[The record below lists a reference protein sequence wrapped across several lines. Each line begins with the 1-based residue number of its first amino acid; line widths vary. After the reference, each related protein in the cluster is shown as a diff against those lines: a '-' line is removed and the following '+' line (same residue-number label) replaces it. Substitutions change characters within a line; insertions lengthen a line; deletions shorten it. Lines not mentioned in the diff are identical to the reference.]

1 MLFIFMCL
9 NRMYDNGISI
19 KPIFMISMI
28 MFNGSGKN
36 KPVIK
41 KAMVEL
47 DGMCTS
53 LVFLLLSVL
62 ETSVTSLFKVI
73 LFATKRNSSLII
85 YT

>member
-1 MLFIFMCL
+1 M
-9 NRMYDNGISI
+9 I
-19 KPIFMISMI
+19 KFY

-47 DGMCTS
+47 DGMCTF
-53 LVFLLLSVL
+53 LVFSVLSVL

-73 LFATKRNSSLII
+73 LFARNEIQVSSF
-85 YT
+85 TPRKA